1 VIIKPPIKILL
12 IEDNPDDFSFIREIL
27 EEVED
32 QFELTNAETLKK
44 GLKSLDDGQYDVIL
58 LDLGL
63 PDSNGFDTFN
73 KVHKHTPGTALIILT
88 GLRDEEIGNRTVKE
102 GAQDYFVKGPI
113 DSKLLFK
120 SIKYSIERN
129 NLILDLAQRESNLS
143 ALMENTTDSIW
154 STDIEGNI
162 LTFNSNFRKLFKKY
176 YSIELAEGIRLY
188 DHIPAD
194 ESKLWE
200 TVNKKILR
208 NERFS
213 FEKVYEFPEKA
224 FYVEISVNPIISGD
238 GSVMGAS
245 FFSRDITERKK
256 TENSFKAALEE
267 KEMLIKGIQY
277 RVKNNMDIISSLF
290 DKQIRHLKNET
301 ENILKENHGRL
312 KSMTMTNEKLYQYEN
327 LNKINFKE
335 YVADLVNDIFYSYGI
350 KNGTIHPKLEIE
362 DINVDINTAIPLG
375 LIINELVTNS
385 VKYAFPQSKGTI
397 KIKLKSSPDQLELTI
412 ADNGVGL
419 PEDLDYKNTDTL
431 GLQLV
436 YDLVRQI
443 DGENELDR
451 SHGTQFKITFK
462 STRKK

>member
-1 VIIKPPIKILL
+1 MIIKPPIKILL
-12 IEDNPDDFSFIREIL
+12 IEDNPDDYSFIREML
-27 EEVED
+27 EEIED
-32 QFELTNAETLKK
+32 QFELANAETLKK
-44 GLKSLDDGQYDVIL
+44 GLKSFDDGQYDVIL

-73 KVHKHTPGTALIILT
+73 KVHNHAPRTALLILT
-88 GLRDEEIGNRTVKE
+88 GLDDEEIGNRAVKE
-102 GAQDYFVKGPI
+102 GAQDYLVKGQI

-120 SIKYSIERN
+120 SINYGIERN
-129 NLILDLAQRESNLS
+129 NLVLDLAQRESNLS

-154 STDIEGNI
+154 STDIEGNL
-162 LTFNSNFRKLFKKY
+162 LTFNSKFQKLYKKY
-176 YSIELAEGIRLY
+176 YGIELAQGIKLY

-194 ESKLWE
+194 EIKLWE
-200 TVNKKILR
+200 TVNKRILR
-208 NERFS
+208 KERFS
-213 FEKVYEFPEKA
+213 FEKVYESPGTSI
-224 FYVEISVNPIISGD
+224 YVEISVNPIISED
-238 GSVMGAS
+238 DSVIGAS
-245 FFSRDITERKK
+245 FFSRDITKRKK
-256 TENSFKAALEE
+256 TENSNKVALEE

-277 RVKNNMDIISSLF
+277 QVKNNMDIVSSLF
-290 DKQIRHLKNET
+290 DMQIRHLEEEAKNV
-301 ENILKENHGRL
+301 LKESHGRL
-312 KSMTMTNEKLYQYEN
+312 KSMTMISEKLYQYEN
-327 LNKINFKE
+327 LSKINFKD

-419 PEDLDYKNTDTL
+419 PDDLDYKNTDSL

-451 SHGTQFKITFK
+451 SHGTQFKITFN
-462 STRKK
+462 STRKE

>member
-1 VIIKPPIKILL
+1 MIIEPTIKILL

-32 QFELTNAETLKK
+32 QFELVNAETLKK
-44 GLKSLDDGQYDVIL
+44 GLKSFDDGQYDVIL

-73 KVHKHTPGTALIILT
+73 KVHKHAPGTALIILT
-88 GLRDEEIGNRTVKE
+88 GLRDEEIGNRAVKE
-102 GAQDYFVKGPI
+102 GAQDYLVKGQI

-120 SIKYSIERN
+120 SINYGIERN
-129 NLILDLAQRESNLS
+129 NLVLDLARRESNLS

-154 STDIEGNI
+154 STDIEGTL
-162 LTFNSNFRKLFKKY
+162 LTFNSKFQKLYKKY
-176 YSIELAEGIRLY
+176 YGVELAEGIRLY

-194 ESKLWE
+194 EIKLWE
-200 TVNKKILR
+200 TVNNRILR
-208 NERFS
+208 KERFS
-213 FEKVYEFPEKA
+213 FEKVYESPGTSI
-224 FYVEISVNPIISGD
+224 YVEISVNPIISED

-256 TENSFKAALEE
+256 TENSFKVTSEE

-277 RVKNNMDIISSLF
+277 QVKNNMDIVSSLF
-290 DKQIRHLKNET
+290 DMQIRHLEEEAKNV
-301 ENILKENHGRL
+301 LKESHGRL
-312 KSMTMTNEKLYQYEN
+312 KSMTMINEKIYQYEN
-327 LNKINFKE
+327 LSKINFKD
-335 YVADLVNDIFYSYGI
+335 YVADLVNDIFYSYEI

-385 VKYAFPQSKGTI
+385 VKYAFPQSKGII

-419 PEDLDYKNTDTL
+419 PDDLDYKNTDSI

-451 SHGTQFKITFK
+451 SHGTQFKITFN
-462 STRKK
+462 STRKE